1 MFSIDP
7 DAEDKWLNWHPAPL
21 PEFIHEVDT
30 SAQELMIDKKSF
42 ECKAGNCWV
51 DLECL
56 GRECYQLVRTIP
68 CYLHVLYLIF
78 VC

>member
-7 DAEDKWLNWHPAPL
+7 DADIKWLDWHPAPL
-21 PEFIHEVDT
+21 PEFVQEVDT
-30 SAQELMIDKKSF
+30 SAQELLIDRNRF

-56 GRECYQLVRTIP
+56 GRECYQLVCLINL
-68 CYLHVLYLIF
+68 LHSALA
-78 VC
+78 